1 MKDLAK
7 ISMLISL
14 SFIGSLVKIPGT
26 SIAFDSMPA
35 YFASIYISPLA
46 GGTVGILGHM
56 ITAYLSGFPLSILIH
71 SIVGVQMFLFVFIFG
86 YVYKF
91 KTIVNPIIVGVLLNG
106 VVAPLML
113 IPVIGFKVSIG
124 FIIPLSIVSFANI
137 YLAYI
142 SYNSISKRYRK
153 GVFTR

>member
-1 MKDLAK
+1 MKKLVK
-7 ISMLISL
+7 ISMLIAL
-14 SFIGSLVKIPGT
+14 SFIGSLIKIPGT

-35 YFASIYISPLA
+35 YFAALSISPLA
-46 GGTVGILGHM
+46 GGIVGVLGHA
-56 ITAYLSGFPLSILIH
+56 ITAYLSGFPLTIVIH
-71 SIVGVQMFLFVFIFG
+71 SIIGVQMFLFVFIFG

-91 KTIVNPIIVGVLLNG
+91 TQIIVPIIFGVLLNG
-106 VVAPLML
+106 VVAPLIL
-113 IPVIGFKVSIG
+113 IPVIGFKMSVG

-142 SYNSISKRYRK
+142 LYKSLNKRYRK